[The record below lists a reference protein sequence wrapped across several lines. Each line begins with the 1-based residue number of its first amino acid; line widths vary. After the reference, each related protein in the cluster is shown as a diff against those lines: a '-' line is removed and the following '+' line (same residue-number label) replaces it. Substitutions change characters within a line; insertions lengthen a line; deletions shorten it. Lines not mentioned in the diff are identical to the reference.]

1 MSSHAHRQQEK
12 GKKWDDHIDSR
23 EDQYE
28 RGHGHHIEHVL
39 VLVYR
44 RVMESI
50 MSSFGTQLVPSR

>member
-1 MSSHAHRQQEK
+1 MSSHAHRLQEK
-12 GKKWDDHIDSR
+12 GKKWGGHVDSR

-28 RGHGHHIEHVL
+28 HGHGQHIEHVL
-39 VLVYR
+39 FLVYR